1 MGDLE
6 AALGAFIAERRTDT
20 ADDFVLTSAR
30 QNEALLRAMDGVSA
44 ARTAVAKDVPHEMIL
59 LDLYASLS
67 ALNEMTG
74 EIVTEDILDK
84 IFSSFCIGK

>member
-1 MGDLE
+1 
-6 AALGAFIAERRTDT
+6 
-20 ADDFVLTSAR
+20 
-30 QNEALLRAMDGVSA
+30 
-44 ARTAVAKDVPHEMIL
+44 MIL

-74 EIVTEDILDK
+74 EVVTEDILDK

>member
-1 MGDLE
+1 MDGDLE
-6 AALGAFIAERRTDT
+6 AALSAFIAERRSD
-20 ADDFVLTSAR
+20 ACDDLCLTSAAE
-30 QNEALLRAMDGVSA
+30 QALLRAIDGISA
-44 ARTAVAKDVPHEMIL
+44 ARIALAKHVPHEMIL

-74 EIVTEDILDK
+74 EVVHEDILDK